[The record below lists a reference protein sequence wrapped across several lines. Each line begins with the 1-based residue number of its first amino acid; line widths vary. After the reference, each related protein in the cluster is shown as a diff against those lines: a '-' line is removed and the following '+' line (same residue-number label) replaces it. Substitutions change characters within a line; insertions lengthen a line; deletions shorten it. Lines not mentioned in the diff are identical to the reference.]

1 MEQKRK
7 KRSTAFSKDKEA
19 RTQVA
24 VMRMAGLSAVKIAEK
39 TGRHLRSVEA
49 ELRKPEHL
57 VLVRRLVVPVAKKR
71 LSEKH
76 WAVVEEALNEREQE
90 ING

>member
-1 MEQKRK
+1 MVQKRRQ
-7 KRSTAFSKDKEA
+7 RSTAFSKDKEA

-24 VMRMAGLSAVKIAEK
+24 VLRMAGFSAVKIAEK

-57 VLVRRLVVPVAKKR
+57 TIIRRLVTPVAKKR
-71 LSEKH
+71 LPETH
-76 WAVVEEALNEREQE
+76 WEVVENALNEREKE
-90 ING
+90 VNG

>member
-1 MEQKRK
+1 MVQKRRQ
-7 KRSTAFSKDKEA
+7 RSTAFSKDKEA

-24 VMRMAGLSAVKIAEK
+24 VLRMAGFSAVKIAEK

-57 VLVRRLVVPVAKKR
+57 TIIRRLVTPVAKKK
-71 LSEKH
+71 LSGTH
-76 WAVVEEALNEREQE
+76 LAVIKEALKEREE
-90 ING
+90 NNG